1 LLIISRNKND
11 VEQIEHTLKK
21 NFKMKDLGKVSK
33 FLGINIK
40 VTGTEIKFLLKDYIN
55 KILKEF
61 NMAECSAVKTTMA
74 PGEKLNDTS
83 SPLCNATQYRS
94 IVGKLIF
101 ASNTVRFDISYAVST
116 LSRYLREPTENQLRA
131 AKRVLR
137 YLKDTSDF
145 GITYKSGTELKLD
158 GYSNTDWAGDPIDRK
173 STAGYV
179 FKVANGPIT
188 WKSKRLPTIALS
200 STESEYMGLAHC
212 IKEILWIQQVF
223 RELNPDLP
231 IPNICEDNNGAIQ
244 LIQHP
249 AHHERTKH
257 INIMFHFIRNVLQQ
271 GKLKIQRVDTKSQLA
286 DIFVQVLL

>member
-1 LLIISRNKND
+1 
-11 VEQIEHTLKK
+11 
-21 NFKMKDLGKVSK
+21 
-33 FLGINIK
+33 
-40 VTGTEIKFLLKDYIN
+40 
-55 KILKEF
+55 
-61 NMAECSAVKTTMA
+61 
-74 PGEKLNDTS
+74 
-83 SPLCNATQYRS
+83 
-94 IVGKLIF
+94 
-101 ASNTVRFDISYAVST
+101 VST

-158 GYSNTDWAGDPIDRK
+158 GYSDADWAGDPIDRK

-212 IKEILWIQQVF
+212 IKEMLWIQQVF
-223 RELNPDLP
+223 RELNLDLP
-231 IPNICEDNNGAIQ
+231 IPNIYEDNNGAIQ

-257 INIMFHFIRNVLQQ
+257 IDIRFHFIRNVLQE

-286 DIFVQVLL
+286 DIFTKPLAAPTFETLKQMIVT